1 MFSRFHFHEKL
12 ITFLWLLLIFFSY
25 QKWIPDEIVGQNH
38 IYITHFWNAWNGLN
52 IDTKTRICLFFSWN
66 RWTLSKNSLQKCN
79 KLMFFKNMCI
89 IYKLLNQTTVGW
101 TTGGFFVYQEYAY
114 KYQME
119 GSFLD
124 MQQCHPL
131 TQKRTIG

>member
-1 MFSRFHFHEKL
+1 MTQRPEFACFSVETDGH
-12 ITFLWLLLIFFSY
+12 Y
-25 QKWIPDEIVGQNH
+25 QKIVCK
-38 IYITHFWNAWNGLN
+38 NAIN
-52 IDTKTRICLFFSWN
+52 
-66 RWTLSKNSLQKCN
+66 
-79 KLMFFKNMCI
+79 LMFFKNMCI
-89 IYKLLNQTTVGW
+89 IYKLLNLATVGW